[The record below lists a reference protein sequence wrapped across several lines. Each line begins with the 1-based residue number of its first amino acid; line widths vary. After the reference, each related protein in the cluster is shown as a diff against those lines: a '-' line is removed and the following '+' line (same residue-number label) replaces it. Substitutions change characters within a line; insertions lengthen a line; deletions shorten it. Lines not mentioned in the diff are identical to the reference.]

1 MGSNPTSDIHF
12 YFSYPFIKNPQIK
25 TLKTQLFFFE
35 FVIRLLNVII
45 MFFLG
50 SKLLGLVLQL
60 NRR

>member
-1 MGSNPTSDIHF
+1 
-12 YFSYPFIKNPQIK
+12 
-25 TLKTQLFFFE
+25 
-35 FVIRLLNVII
+35 VIRLLNVII

>member
-1 MGSNPTSDIHF
+1 
-12 YFSYPFIKNPQIK
+12 
-25 TLKTQLFFFE
+25 
-35 FVIRLLNVII
+35 LLNVII